1 MPVPGIWGVAM
12 LTPKLGI
19 QYLHLH
25 ETAFHETGADA
36 FGLSA
41 RTNDT
46 DSIQP
51 FAGVAA
57 AEKFITAD
65 GSEITPEARLAYS
78 RDVLNNNRVLA
89 VAATDGTPS
98 SRAACG
104 QVVTCWRRELVS
116 HCVPKTIFSFMP
128 AMMPFCLQATRRTKP
143 YPPESGYAF
152 RNAPFCAYSFRCL
165 CGANVPSCPC
175 NYLRK
180 PRFPQ
185 CRKKANSKEDSA
197 QLLARPNRLRS
208 LRSICERP
216 GSSCVSN
223 GRVAES

>member
-1 MPVPGIWGVAM
+1 M

-46 DSIQP
+46 DSLQP

-89 VAATDGTPS
+89 VAATDGTP
-98 SRAACG
+98 
-104 QVVTCWRRELVS
+104 
-116 HCVPKTIFSFMP
+116 F
-128 AMMPFCLQATRRTKP
+128 
-143 YPPESGYAF
+143 
-152 RNAPFCAYSFRCL
+152 
-165 CGANVPSCPC
+165 
-175 NYLRK
+175 
-180 PRFPQ
+180 
-185 CRKKANSKEDSA
+185 
-197 QLLARPNRLRS
+197 LARGVRPSRDMLAAGIGFTLRTQDNIFLYAS
-208 LRSICERP
+208 YDAVLPTGNTTDQTLSAGVRIRF
-216 GSSCVSN
+216 
-223 GRVAES
+223 